1 MTENCAI
8 WARVS
13 TSDQHT
19 ANQLDHLRQIAK
31 ARGFVVKAEFVTED
45 SAWQASGGN
54 GKGTEYDRARA
65 ALIAGAHRGDY
76 SVVLVWAFDR
86 LSRRGYRDLDGL
98 LRQLAAD
105 GCAVWSDQEPWL
117 TNLGPM
123 GEIAL
128 HMLAWVA
135 EHESAR
141 RSERIK
147 AGLARKAARGE
158 PIGGAPGRKDTKPRR
173 RSGYVAM
180 WEPGGSRRASD

>member
-1 MTENCAI
+1 MAENCAI
-8 WARVS
+8 WAR
-13 TSDQHT
+13 TSKGDQHT
-19 ANQLDHLRQIAK
+19 ANQLLVLRKIAK
-31 ARGFVVKAEFVTED
+31 ARGLNVAAEFVTED
-45 SAWQASGGN
+45 SAWSASN
-54 GKGTEYDRARA
+54 GKATEYDKARA

-147 AGLARKAARGE
+147 AGLARKAAKGE
-158 PIGGAPGRKDTKPRR
+158 PIGRKPGAKDAKPRK
-173 RSGYVAM
+173 RSGYVAA
-180 WEPGGSRRASD
+180 WEPGGSRYSAS